1 MRRVLCFV
9 ICVLLLIPMAA
20 GAEGTRSVSWSL
32 EGNVL
37 CISGEGA
44 MDFSEPFPWEDEKDS
59 ITTLRIGEGIT
70 EIQAEA
76 FRDFSA
82 LQYLAV
88 PKTLRYIGDS
98 AFENCPGLRWVSFP
112 KSLIGIGERAFANCS
127 KLAPVYVPDSV
138 AWVGDRAFDTTA
150 TINCYAN
157 SAVLD
162 YIEDNGGTY
171 RQTGTHALASTRGT
185 WGENGKWTLEDGTL
199 TLTGKGT
206 VSPEKDGRYA
216 WDAYRGDILTV
227 ELGDGITALE
237 GGAFALCRK
246 LIQITFPESIASIA
260 EDAWTGEPELL
271 GYTGTAAET
280 FASDNQLK
288 FTALDAETAEET
300 EAAEPDPEAETEPTG
315 SAPADQAETE
325 PTGSVPA
332 DQAETEPTGS
342 APTDQAETEP
352 TGSAPADQAETEP
365 TGSAPTDQTGSEQTE
380 PTETEPEQS
389 GSASDETEQAE
400 QTEPDAAEEAPKLTL
415 ETAAAQPGQTVTLT
429 VSLSG
434 NTGLSGLYFG
444 FDYDKTLLTLEDYS
458 CPSEN
463 FAQGDWTVGI
473 GQGEKA
479 LWLQPEDTQAEGEIL
494 KLTFRVSQDAGLGEI
509 PIALTDIT
517 AVNANA
523 DEVAVSGVSGGI
535 TVSLGLAGDVNGD
548 GQVTNADLLRLRR
561 YLSGQAVSAE
571 TGNADLNNDGR
582 VDLKDLM
589 LLQMLLTGQSE
600 K

>member
-9 ICVLLLIPMAA
+9 ICVLLLIPMAV
-20 GAEGTRSVSWSL
+20 GAEGTQSVSWSL

-44 MDFSEPFPWEDEKDS
+44 MDFSRPFPWEDEKDS

-88 PKTLRYIGDS
+88 PKTLRYIGSS

-112 KSLIGIGERAFANCS
+112 KSLIGIGERAFADCS

-185 WGENGKWTLEDGTL
+185 WGENGKWTLENGIL

-227 ELGDGITALE
+227 ELSDGITALE
-237 GGAFALCRK
+237 SGAFALCRK
-246 LIQITFPESIASIA
+246 LTQITFPESIASIA
-260 EDAWTGEPELL
+260 KDAWTGEPELL
-271 GYTGTAAET
+271 GYAGTAAET

-288 FTALDAETAEET
+288 FTALDGEAAEET
-300 EAAEPDPEAETEPTG
+300 EVAEPDPEAETELTE
-315 SAPADQAETE
+315 STSADQAETE
-325 PTGSVPA
+325 PTESTSA
-332 DQAETEPTGS
+332 DQVETEPTET
-342 APTDQAETEP
+342 APAEQAE
-352 TGSAPADQAETEP
+352 SA
-365 TGSAPTDQTGSEQTE
+365 QTE

-389 GSASDETEQAE
+389 ESAPDETKQAE
-400 QTEPDAAEEAPKLTL
+400 QTEPDTAEEAPETAEAPKLTL
-415 ETAAAQPGQTVTLT
+415 ETVTAQPGQTVTLC

-434 NTGLSGLYFG
+434 NSGLSGLYFG
-444 FDYDKTLLTLEDYS
+444 FDYDHSLLTLEDYS
-458 CPSEN
+458 CPSQD

-494 KLTFRVSQDAGLGEI
+494 KLSFRVSQDAGLGEI
-509 PIALTDIT
+509 PIALTEIA
-517 AVNANA
+517 AVNAQA
-523 DEVAVSGVSGGI
+523 EEVEVSGVSGGI
-535 TVSLGLAGDVNGD
+535 AVSLGLPGDINGD

-589 LLQMLLTGQSE
+589 LLQMLLTGQS
-600 K
+600 KK

>member
-44 MDFSEPFPWEDEKDS
+44 MDFSKPFPWEDEKDS
-59 ITTLRIGEGIT
+59 ITTLRIGEGVT

-185 WGENGKWTLEDGTL
+185 WGENGKWTLEDGAL

-246 LIQITFPESIASIA
+246 LTQITFPESVASIA

-271 GYTGTAAET
+271 GYAGTAAET

-288 FTALDAETAEET
+288 FTALDGETAAET
-300 EAAEPDPEAETEPTG
+300 EATEPDPEAETEPTE
-315 SAPADQAETE
+315 SVPADQAETE

-332 DQAETEPTGS
+332 DQEATEPT
-342 APTDQAETEP
+342 D
-352 TGSAPADQAETEP
+352 
-365 TGSAPTDQTGSEQTE
+365 SEQAE

-389 GSASDETEQAE
+389 ESTPDETEQAE

-415 ETAAAQPGQTVTLT
+415 ETATAQPGQTVTLT